1 MHTINGEVISTY
13 KVEDRTQVADI
24 DPSMFLELPDEEDE
38 DQPCQACGE
47 DDNED
52 VLMYCDG
59 CQKLWHTYCVDLQ
72 EVPYGH
78 WFCDNCRAQRDVDP
92 RQGVTRPRRAT
103 RRRTRGQQRRQR
115 TSQTAHDLSWNQIW
129 QNVWSRINLDLDF
142 PYEEDD
148 SATYFRRHREHN
160 QANRQAHD
168 AWLRRMQVAELHG
181 AGSRF
186 RESEPALASSPAAH
200 SIPRGPVRASPI
212 APTEDADELMAW
224 HAFEQATRGPSSEP
238 GSSRKKKR
246 KSRTSSPAATE
257 EPAAPAI
264 KRRRISQSTRT
275 TPERS
280 SPIAART
287 LPTMGPRLAS
297 PIPRRQPAVES
308 AAPSFLQSLLQ
319 EVEDSS
325 TSSHSN
331 LHRPSPR
338 PAGSPAAEQ
347 VSPRPSSP
355 AVSPLPSTHSS
366 PRATSATPPPTTL
379 RPSSPAGLTSSI
391 QPVFPSTDPPY
402 RPVSPGVNGS
412 RTTDRR
418 PNASNSSI
426 TPLAQPK
433 PRSRIPPILNPPV
446 TNEVIPIKPT
456 AAESSPTRTT
466 MSLNAKADV
475 QKLVATALKPHYN
488 EQTITKDEYTNIN
501 REISRMLYDKI
512 GDSGALD
519 GDGKAQWEKVASEEV
534 SKAIN
539 SLRAQ
544 G

>member
-1 MHTINGEVISTY
+1 MIGEVISSYT
-13 KVEDRTQVADI
+13 VEDRTQVAEI
-24 DPSMFLELPDEEDE
+24 DPSMFLELPDEEDDE
-38 DQPCQACGE
+38 QPCQACGE

-92 RQGVTRPRRAT
+92 RQNTSRSRRIT

-115 TSQTAHDLSWNQIW
+115 TTHTAHDLSWNQIW

-142 PYEEDD
+142 PYEDDD
-148 SATYFRRHREHN
+148 SATYLRRHRQYN

-181 AGSRF
+181 AGNRF
-186 RESEPALASSPAAH
+186 RETEPVLPSSPGGQ
-200 SIPRGPVRASPI
+200 STPRNRTI
-212 APTEDADELMAW
+212 QPTPPRQVEDADELMAW

-246 KSRTSSPAATE
+246 KSRSPSPIESEDHST
-257 EPAAPAI
+257 PVV
-264 KRRRISQSTRT
+264 KRRRISQSSRT
-275 TPERS
+275 TPERT
-280 SPIAART
+280 SPHTSRSLARAI
-287 LPTMGPRLAS
+287 PRLAS
-297 PIPRRQPAVES
+297 PIPRRQPAIES
-308 AAPSFLQSLLQ
+308 GAPSFLQSLLQ

-325 TSSHSN
+325 VSSHVN

-338 PAGSPAAEQ
+338 PTAEQ
-347 VSPRPSSP
+347 NSPRPSSP
-355 AVSPLPSTHSS
+355 ALSPLPSNHSS
-366 PRATSATPPPTTL
+366 PRATSATPPPPAL

-391 QPVFPSTDPPY
+391 QPVFPLTDQPY
-402 RPVSPGVNGS
+402 RPTSPNINGS
-412 RTTDRR
+412 KTTDRR
-418 PNASNSSI
+418 SI
-426 TPLAQPK
+426 PSATTLAQPK
-433 PRSRIPPILNPPV
+433 PRSRIPPILN
-446 TNEVIPIKPT
+446 TPT
-456 AAESSPTRTT
+456 ANDISTIEPTPTESSPTRAT

-488 EQTITKDEYTNIN
+488 EQTISKDEYTNIN

-519 GDGKAQWEKVASEEV
+519 GDGKAVWEKVAGEEV
-534 SKAIN
+534 NKAVN
-539 SLRAQ
+539 ALRAQ
-544 G
+544 A